1 MQVRLL
7 LIVIIVCTELDM
19 SYIRGNDDYEIPIRS
34 TRWVM
39 WIYSESNL

>member
-1 MQVRLL
+1 MQARLL
-7 LIVIIVCTELDM
+7 LIVIIVDTELDM
-19 SYIRGNDDYEIPIRS
+19 YIRGNDDYEIPIRS